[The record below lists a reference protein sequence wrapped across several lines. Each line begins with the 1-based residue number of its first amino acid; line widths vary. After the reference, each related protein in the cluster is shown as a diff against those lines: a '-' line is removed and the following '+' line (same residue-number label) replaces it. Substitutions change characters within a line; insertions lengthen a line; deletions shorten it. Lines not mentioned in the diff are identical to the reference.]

1 MEQHLTIS
9 EVALAV
15 GLSSKTIRFYEE
27 SGVIKPLARADNS
40 YRRFSERDIQRLRLI
55 KRARDIGL
63 PLSEIKNIVS
73 ECIDKGCQEAR
84 DYVAQHVPSYLHIID
99 KRLAE
104 LQTLKQDL
112 QALQTYYQQNNKEWV
127 HSKDTCCEIIPT
139 TKETV

>member
-1 MEQHLTIS
+1 MEQSLSIS
-9 EVALAV
+9 EVALEV

-40 YRRFSERDIQRLRLI
+40 YRRFSERDVQRLQLI

-73 ECIDKGCQEAR
+73 ECIDKGCLEAR
-84 DYVAQHVPSYLHIID
+84 NYVAENVPSYLHTINR
-99 KRLAE
+99 RLAE

-112 QALQTYYQQNNKEWV
+112 LALQAHYQADGKEWA
-127 HSKDTCCEIIPT
+127 HSTDTCCEIIPT
-139 TKETV
+139 TVKG